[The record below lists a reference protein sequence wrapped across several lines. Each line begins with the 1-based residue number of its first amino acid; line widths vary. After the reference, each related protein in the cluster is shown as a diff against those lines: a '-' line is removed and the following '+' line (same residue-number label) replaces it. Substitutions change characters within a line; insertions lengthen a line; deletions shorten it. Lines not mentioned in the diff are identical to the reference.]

1 MPICANIMEIA
12 AIEGGTLM
20 NCYRCLICGDPYMGS
35 TKPSN
40 CPFCGANEKYLVNA
54 AEWVD
59 ENVGLELS
67 EISRKNF
74 EKTIQLEVNN
84 SAFYRD
90 AMAKT
95 GDIELQGIF
104 KYLSKVENEH
114 ASTVKK
120 ILKCEP
126 PKPESGK
133 EVVSDSDIENLKAAL
148 AKEKEAAAFYA
159 QASAQATEPRA
170 KKVFTA
176 LSEVESDHIHLEEA
190 LIKRQKDK

>member
-1 MPICANIMEIA
+1 
-12 AIEGGTLM
+12 M
-20 NCYRCLICGDPYMGS
+20 NCYRCLICGDPYMG
-35 TKPSN
+35 TEKPSN
-40 CPFCGANEKYLVNA
+40 CPFCGAHEKYLVLA

-67 EISRKNF
+67 DVSRKNF

-84 SAFYRD
+84 AAYYRD

-95 GDIELQGIF
+95 RDIELEGIF

-120 ILKCEP
+120 ILKTEP
-126 PKPESGK
+126 PKPEAGK
-133 EVVSDSDIENLKAAL
+133 ETATDSDIENLKAAL
-148 AKEKEAAAFYA
+148 VKEKEAAAFYA
-159 QASAQATEPRA
+159 QASAQASEPRT
-170 KKVFTA
+170 KKVFAA

-190 LIKRQKDK
+190 LIKRWKDK